1 MDAGWRLEFVE
12 KDAPHGIIY
21 DTQRS
26 ASRGVGNV
34 LHYTCIVTESLM
46 MIRELSE
53 DPIYHTTM
61 YFYVVMF
68 S

>member
-1 MDAGWRLEFVE
+1 MWQNG
-12 KDAPHGIIY
+12 GIY

-26 ASRGVGNV
+26 AMRGPGN
-34 LHYTCIVTESLM
+34 LCTILFIVTASLM
-46 MIRELSE
+46 MITELSE